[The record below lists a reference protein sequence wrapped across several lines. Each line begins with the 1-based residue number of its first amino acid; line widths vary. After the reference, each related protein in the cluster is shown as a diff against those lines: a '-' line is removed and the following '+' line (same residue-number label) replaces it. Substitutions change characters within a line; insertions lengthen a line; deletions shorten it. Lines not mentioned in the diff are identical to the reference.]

1 MIIIK
6 LYAMTQM
13 RPNIGHA
20 VGVVRGFVSILRKKH
35 YLCILEKL
43 FKECTL
49 GNIGDH
55 ERVYRHMYG

>member
-1 MIIIK
+1 
-6 LYAMTQM
+6 MTQM